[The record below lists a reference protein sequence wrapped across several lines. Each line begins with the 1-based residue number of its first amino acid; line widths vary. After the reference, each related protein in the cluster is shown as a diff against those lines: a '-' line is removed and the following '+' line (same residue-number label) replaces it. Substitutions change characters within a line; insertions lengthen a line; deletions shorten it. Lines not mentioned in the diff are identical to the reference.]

1 MCPGC
6 TRESLAT
13 VTTGSGE
20 APNNPRLPG
29 NCLKLT
35 PGLEPGTPSL
45 RGGRYV
51 VARGQMGQP
60 SGFERHPVPRHTP

>member
-45 RGGRYV
+45 RASEGLP
-51 VARGQMGQP
+51 ARDAPATMNGWAH
-60 SGFERHPVPRHTP
+60 STA